1 MSKSR
6 KHKKKKQNNKE
17 ILPSDVTKDINS
29 LIEIIGDISNI
40 DINSNTDKMIKNID
54 KKMNVINKRMKKK
67 YKDYWPD
74 EKNIK
79 KDLGL

>member
-40 DINSNTDKMIKNID
+40 DINSNTDKM
-54 KKMNVINKRMKKK
+54 
-67 YKDYWPD
+67 
-74 EKNIK
+74 
-79 KDLGL
+79 